1 MKKIMLILACAI
13 STTHTQTYNAHE
25 ELAKQLQSV
34 TESDKSVIEKWAE
47 THALPAVDQKFN
59 ELCLLEKAYN
69 HLIKHKEEPP
79 QVILDVLQNHL
90 PHFRVGKDTDYEA
103 ETNYLHS
110 RPYFTNS
117 HTNGL
122 QFWFNKFK
130 KKTRIGVF

>member
-1 MKKIMLILACAI
+1 MKKAILILAYAI
-13 STTHTQTYNAHE
+13 STTYTQTHNAHE

-90 PHFRVGKDTDYEA
+90 PHFRVGKDTDSDTGDKEHGVDTHFHIYKMG
-103 ETNYLHS
+103 LSWVSS
-110 RPYFTNS
+110 RS
-117 HTNGL
+117 D
-122 QFWFNKFK
+122 W
-130 KKTRIGVF
+130 